1 MSVTEHTV
9 AFVMLTIASFSG
21 CSWCFCSSG
30 WNTKECLLI
39 SLLGSNPTLLWRPFY
54 SLCRWE
60 CVFVGQLLHIG
71 RRIPMIAQ
79 TLCGQT
85 FALANFLLLASG
97 KWLFFFQLIFQ
108 LNIKVLLS
116 PFRSAMCSV
125 HTPSY
130 WAFLCVS
137 GRTLGSGAFGRVVEA
152 TAYGLSHS
160 QSSIKVAVK
169 MLKCKTIKRKTQS
182 THVELSNT
190 VASEPCSCENWEPAE
205 L

>member
-1 MSVTEHTV
+1 
-9 AFVMLTIASFSG
+9 MLTIASFSG

-39 SLLGSNPTLLWRPFY
+39 SFLGSYPTLLWRPFY
-54 SLCRWE
+54 SLCCWE

-71 RRIPMIAQ
+71 RRIPMIVQ

-85 FALANFLLLASG
+85 FALANFLLPASW
-97 KWLFFFQLIFQ
+97 KWHLFRLIFR
-108 LNIKVLLS
+108 LNIKLFLS

-169 MLKCKTIKRKTQS
+169 MLKCKMFHRKTQS
-182 THVELSNT
+182 SPHT
-190 VASEPCSCENWEPAE
+190 
-205 L
+205 